1 MVQIPITSGLLLSY
15 FPIGVDIFP
24 LVIQNDRPM
33 ANRSQ
38 FLEERIQSIKREI
51 AALGDLRPGALSL
64 QYNICGSPSCRCKA
78 DPPLKHGPYPQ
89 ISFTWHGRSTTQFV
103 REDDVAEVRQQL
115 ENYRRLRDLV
125 DEWIGLALELSR
137 LRFRERQDATVV
149 KKNGLKNAKSQQSRK
164 HLAGK

>member
-1 MVQIPITSGLLLSY
+1 
-15 FPIGVDIFP
+15 
-24 LVIQNDRPM
+24 M

-38 FLEERIQSIKREI
+38 FLEDRIQSIKHEI

-78 DPPLKHGPYPQ
+78 DPPIKHGPYPQ
-89 ISFTWHGRSTTQFV
+89 ISFTWHGKSTTQFV
-103 REDDVAEVRQQL
+103 REDDVEEVRRQL

-137 LRFRERQDATVV
+137 LRLRERRNVAEAE
-149 KKNGLKNAKSQQSRK
+149 KNGAKMAKSQQTRK
-164 HLAGK
+164 SQAGK

>member
-1 MVQIPITSGLLLSY
+1 LL
-15 FPIGVDIFP
+15 P
-24 LVIQNDRPM
+24 VIQNDGAM

-38 FLEERIQSIKREI
+38 FLEDRIQSIKHEI

-78 DPPLKHGPYPQ
+78 DPPIKHGPYPQ
-89 ISFTWHGRSTTQFV
+89 ISFTWHGKSTTQFV
-103 REDDVAEVRQQL
+103 REDDVEEVRGQL

-137 LRFRERQDATVV
+137 LRLRERRNVAEAE
-149 KKNGLKNAKSQQSRK
+149 KNGAKMAKSQQTRK
-164 HLAGK
+164 RHAGK